1 MAIRIILNYVKS
13 FFGINDVNDNID
25 SQFEYLLGKALDKG
39 MSTDKLLDYGINL
52 YGELLNSYSKDNTKR
67 R

>member
-39 MSTDKLLDYGINL
+39 ISTDKLLDYGINL
-52 YGELLNSYSKDNTKR
+52 YGELLNNYSESNTKR